1 MCPSLSPV
9 VRVTPLVVV
18 PLASVPVCHR
28 VLCRMFVV
36 QQSVVKS
43 THVDFMELI
52 PGSIFGARKV
62 GTKSCSKM

>member
-1 MCPSLSPV
+1 MV
-9 VRVTPLVVV
+9 GV
-18 PLASVPVCHR
+18 PLASVPECRR
-28 VLCRMFVV
+28 VLCRVFVV

-43 THVDFMELI
+43 AQVDFMELI

>member
-9 VRVTPLVVV
+9 VRVTLLVGV
-18 PLASVPVCHR
+18 PLASVPECRR
-28 VLCRMFVV
+28 VLCRVFVV